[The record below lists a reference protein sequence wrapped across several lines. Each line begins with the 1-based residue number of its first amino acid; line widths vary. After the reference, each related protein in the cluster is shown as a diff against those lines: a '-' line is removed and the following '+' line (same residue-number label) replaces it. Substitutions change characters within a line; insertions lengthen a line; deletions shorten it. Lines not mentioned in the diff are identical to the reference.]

1 MIIDNHVHVGWFT
14 DGYHTPREVWD
25 SAVAAGI
32 DGMAVSST
40 STCTEL
46 YKVVVREMRELIKLG
61 GERVHPIL
69 WLTPKMMKC
78 RYALP
83 YMLHSKIPWQGI
95 KMHWEAHKEW
105 ANNKKLVV
113 QGLELARQLG
123 VPVLLHTGNFVSCHA
138 GLFADIIA
146 ENQDL
151 TFVLAHGRPLDETLE
166 VVRNNENSFIDTSF
180 MPAQDLQQL
189 VDKGLVDRILFGTD
203 FPINEVFYKDINSV
217 TYIQRNIEMI
227 KSVCGKSAD
236 DILSRCIY

>member
-25 SAVAAGI
+25 SAMAAGI

-40 STCTEL
+40 STCAEL
-46 YKVVVREMRELIKLG
+46 YKVVVRELRVLIKLG
-61 GERVHPIL
+61 GERVRPIL
-69 WLTPKMMKC
+69 WLTPKMMRC
-78 RYALP
+78 RYAVP

-95 KMHWEAHKEW
+95 KMHWEAYKEW
-105 ANNKKLVV
+105 VNNKKLVV
-113 QGLELARQLG
+113 KGLEIARWLG
-123 VPVLLHTGNFVSCHA
+123 VPVLFHTGNFASCHA